1 MNKDFPAIAQLEAY
15 WLALRLGDEIPHR
28 ADVDPRGLE
37 NVLEYAFILER
48 IAPGIARFRVA
59 GSHLNDLMGMEV
71 RGMPVSAMFE
81 GRARKQL
88 ASTIEAVVAGPRTAR
103 IRLTSKGSI
112 GRAAM
117 TGGIYMAPLR
127 DDQGFA
133 SRILG
138 CLQTTGKPGHAP
150 RRFDISSVIE
160 QVSNVGKPCQ
170 LPARAETL
178 AQTLAPVAPMTGFA
192 EPTTGFSHQPSDT
205 PASARPNLR
214 LVADNT

>member
-37 NVLEYAFILER
+37 DVLEYAFVLER
-48 IAPGIARFRVA
+48 IAPGVARFRVA

-71 RGMPVSAMFE
+71 RGMPMSAMFE
-81 GRARKQL
+81 AGARKLL
-88 ASTIEAVVAGPRTAR
+88 ADTVESVVAGPRTAR

-112 GRAAM
+112 GRAALS
-117 TGGIYMAPLR
+117 GGIYMAPLR

-138 CLQTTGKPGHAP
+138 CLQTTGNPGHAP
-150 RRFDISSVIE
+150 RRFEISSVIE
-160 QVSNVGKPCQ
+160 QVSSVGKVCP
-170 LPARAETL
+170 LPTP
-178 AQTLAPVAPMTGFA
+178 APVAMPGFA
-192 EPTTGFSHQPSDT
+192 APTYGFNHLSGKT
-205 PASARPNLR
+205 PPSARPNLR

>member
-1 MNKDFPAIAQLEAY
+1 MNKDFPALAQLEAY
-15 WLALRLGDEIPHR
+15 WLALRLGDQIPHR

-48 IAPGIARFRVA
+48 IAPGVARFRVA
-59 GSHLNDLMGMEV
+59 GAHLNDLMGMEV

-81 GRARKQL
+81 GGARKQL
-88 ASTIEAVVAGPRTAR
+88 ASTIEAVVAGLRTAR

-117 TGGIYMAPLR
+117 TGGIYMVPLR

-150 RRFDISSVIE
+150 RRFEISSVIE
-160 QVSNVGKPCQ
+160 QVSNVGRPCQ
-170 LPARAETL
+170 LPNRTETL
-178 AQTLAPVAPMTGFA
+178 AESLVPVAPTSEFA
-192 EPTTGFSHQPSDT
+192 EPTNGFNHQSGST
-205 PASARPNLR
+205 PASVRPNLR